1 MLMKRRDGS
10 ASPAR
15 LQGIA
20 AGLASG
26 VLDRRTFLRRSGL
39 AAGAGAALGLMP
51 LGSVRKAQAGPKI
64 VGAPTEIKK
73 NICTHCS
80 VGCTVI
86 AEVQNGVWVGQEPAW
101 DSPINRG
108 SHCAKGASVRELVHG
123 DRRLKYPM
131 KLVNGEWQRLS
142 WEQAINEIGDKM
154 LEIRAKSGADH
165 GPDHQRAA
173 RLAAE
178 QADHLKH
185 GIHLIVVQSA
195 DGSLVVGDSHHYASA
210 PDPFSHEQV
219 DALILDEFR
228 SALGIEPPPTIERWI
243 GTYASAA
250 DRSVLIDAPEPS
262 VRLAIVT
269 CGAGA
274 STGFAIGE
282 ELIASLLDTGVTA

>member
-10 ASPAR
+10 AGKAR
-15 LQGIA
+15 LQGVA

-51 LGSVRKAQAGPKI
+51 LGSVRKAEAGPKV

-131 KLVNGEWQRLS
+131 KLVNGEWQKIS
-142 WEQAINEIGDKM
+142 WDQSPSTRSATRCSRSAPSPAPIRSICSAPRNSPMKAAICSANS
-154 LEIRAKSGADH
+154 RRSGA
-165 GPDHQRAA
+165 PTRSTT
-173 RLAAE
+173 RP
-178 QADHLKH
+178 
-185 GIHLIVVQSA
+185 
-195 DGSLVVGDSHHYASA
+195 ASA
-210 PDPFSHEQV
+210 T
-219 DALILDEFR
+219 
-228 SALGIEPPPTIERWI
+228 PPPSP
-243 GTYASAA
+243 ASP
-250 DRSVLIDAPEPS
+250 IP
-262 VRLAIVT
+262 
-269 CGAGA
+269 GA
-274 STGFAIGE
+274 
-282 ELIASLLDTGVTA
+282 TAR